1 MSSTTALDWFM
12 NINRLSWD
20 DLRVFLAVARAGNFS
35 RAGRSLGMDHATVGR
50 RVSALEFA
58 LETPVFERDRN
69 GCRLNAQGRAM
80 LDHVESIEASLLML
94 VDTLESGMPGP
105 AGHVRIATME
115 GIASLYLSEQ
125 FARFKQTEPGISIEL
140 VTSSNDVRIS
150 QREADIFL
158 SFFEPQ
164 GINLEV
170 SQIGRFALHLYASA
184 DYLARH
190 GTPGS
195 AAALRDHKFVGYIDD
210 LIQLDAVR
218 WLDDAIAKPAINFY
232 SSSMLA
238 QMFAASAGAGIV
250 MLPAFA
256 RAERFGLVPVL
267 ARHIEVHR
275 DVWVSTH
282 QYLRRVPRIRIVLAF
297 LKKIFTTDFPS

>member
-1 MSSTTALDWFM
+1 M

-20 DLRVFLAVARAGNFS
+20 DLRVFLAVARAGSFS
-35 RAGRSLGMDHATVGR
+35 NAGRILGMDHATVGR

-58 LETPVFERDRN
+58 METPLFERDRH
-69 GCRLNAQGRAM
+69 GCRLNAHGRMILA
-80 LDHVESIEASLLML
+80 HVEAIEANLLSLT
-94 VDTLESGMPGP
+94 DTLENGTPAP
-105 AGHVRIATME
+105 AGHVRVATME

-125 FARFKQTEPGISIEL
+125 FARFKQVQPSITIEL
-140 VTSSNDVRIS
+140 VTSSHDVRIS

-158 SFFEPQ
+158 SFFEPH
-164 GINLEV
+164 GLNLEV
-170 SQIGRFALHLYASA
+170 SRIGRFPLHLYASA
-184 DYLARH
+184 DYLGRH
-190 GTPGS
+190 GTPIS
-195 AAALRDHKFVGYIDD
+195 VDALRNHAFVGYIDD

-218 WLDDAIAKPAINFY
+218 WLDEAIAGPAIAFY

-238 QMFAASAGAGIV
+238 QMFAAVAGAGIV

-267 ARHIEVHR
+267 PQLIQVNR

-282 QYLRRVPRIRIVLAF
+282 QYLSRLPRIKIVLAF
-297 LKKIFTTDFPS
+297 LKETFAAEFPF

>member
-1 MSSTTALDWFM
+1 M

-20 DLRVFLAVARAGNFS
+20 DLRVFLAVSRAGSFS
-35 RAGRSLGMDHATVGR
+35 NAGRSLCMDHATVGR

-58 LETPVFERDRN
+58 METPLFERDRH
-69 GCRLNAQGRAM
+69 GCRLNSQGRMILA
-80 LDHVESIEASLLML
+80 HVEAIEANLLSLT
-94 VDTLESGMPGP
+94 DTLENGTPAP
-105 AGHVRIATME
+105 AGHVRVATME

-125 FARFKQTEPGISIEL
+125 FARFKEVQPSITIEL
-140 VTSSNDVRIS
+140 VTSSHDVRIS

-158 SFFEPQ
+158 SFFEPH
-164 GINLEV
+164 GLNLEV
-170 SQIGRFALHLYASA
+170 SRIGRFPLHLYASA
-184 DYLARH
+184 DYLGRH
-190 GTPGS
+190 GTPIS
-195 AAALRDHKFVGYIDD
+195 VDAFRNHAFVGYIDD

-218 WLDDAIAKPAINFY
+218 WLDEAIAGPAIAFY

-238 QMFAASAGAGIV
+238 QMFAAVAGAGIV

-267 ARHIEVHR
+267 PQLIQVNR

-282 QYLRRVPRIRIVLAF
+282 QYLSRLPRIKIVLAF
-297 LKKIFTTDFPS
+297 LKETFAMDFPL